1 MSVSSFGATLQSG
14 LLNALGREPSLHFS
28 PGLFAPLL
36 LGAGQFVG
44 LIAIVPAALI
54 VLALLAQQT
63 LLFTISKL
71 KPKASR
77 ISMPKNAK
85 SKFGLGGLFEFAK
98 SFVKLLVFSLCL
110 GLFLNANFDTI
121 LGASAAS
128 EGGAILVLLDLMT
141 SSLSLAVLIATV
153 IAIIDYG
160 WQILEHQRKN
170 RMSHK

>member
-1 MSVSSFGATLQSG
+1 
-14 LLNALGREPSLHFS
+14 
-28 PGLFAPLL
+28 
-36 LGAGQFVG
+36 
-44 LIAIVPAALI
+44 
-54 VLALLAQQT
+54 
-63 LLFTISKL
+63 
-71 KPKASR
+71 
-77 ISMPKNAK
+77 
-85 SKFGLGGLFEFAK
+85 
-98 SFVKLLVFSLCL
+98 VKLLVFSLCL